1 MCPYHSPPNPRR
13 AAKGET
19 PTQPRAAPTDAPPLV
34 ACGPHPAGTITT
46 RQATT
51 DTEGIAVHDYNQE
64 LTDAWDRLIGD
75 SHD

>member
-1 MCPYHSPPNPRR
+1 M
-13 AAKGET
+13 AKGGDAHPT
-19 PTQPRAAPTDAPPLV
+19 PPPPRPKPPPV